1 MNEVPEW
8 IEIDGHEQI
17 EIDSKNANQGTMTSR
32 AHKIMSCN
40 ATVPLN

>member
-8 IEIDGHEQI
+8 IKIDGHEQI
-17 EIDSKNANQGTMTSR
+17 EIDSKNANPGTTTSQE
-32 AHKIMSCN
+32 HKIMSCN